1 MRWLPLQTLLDKHA
15 FDRTL
20 HDLIPIDDEFKSM
33 EELVLPLK
41 IITDC
46 IKKLMETDEP
56 TIQNAFTFIIQLCR
70 LAKLKGAKFAHNNN
84 FLYNITVTYTLKH
97 VLMYWFI

>member
-1 MRWLPLQTLLDKHA
+1 
-15 FDRTL
+15 
-20 HDLIPIDDEFKSM
+20 M

-46 IKKLMETDEP
+46 IQKLRETDEP

-70 LAKLKGAKFAHNNN
+70 LAELKGAKFTHYNN
-84 FLYNITVTYTLKH
+84 FLYNITVTYMLKH
-97 VLMYWFI
+97 VLRY